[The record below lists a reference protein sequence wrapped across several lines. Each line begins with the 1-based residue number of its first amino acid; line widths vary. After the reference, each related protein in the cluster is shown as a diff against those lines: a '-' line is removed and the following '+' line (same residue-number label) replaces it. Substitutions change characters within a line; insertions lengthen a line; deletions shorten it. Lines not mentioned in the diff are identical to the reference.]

1 MRDAARY
8 CKSVQ
13 LVWPHDSP
21 FSRLCAFRVLLHLH
35 RLPHRSQH
43 EDQEVRQEDE
53 EDAEKDAREAREGR
67 RDSRLDSEGRLSG
80 YQREKGL
87 LSQFKLISSSS
98 LVTIKVL

>member
-13 LVWPHDSP
+13 LVWPHDPSLGD
-21 FSRLCAFRVLLHLH
+21 LCALCMLLHLH

-67 RDSRLDSEGRLSG
+67 RDPSLDSEGGLSG
-80 YQREKGL
+80 YQCEKGI
-87 LSQFKLISSSS
+87 LSLSFKEI
-98 LVTIKVL
+98 VV